1 MENQDNDTKKFPI
14 ETARRAVE
22 LSQGLGVGKEA
33 VSRRSFLKSS
43 VLSGGGFMLSISFL
57 SSFKPTDTT
66 EITGNL
72 PVEWNEFNGFVKI
85 TADNVIKIMS
95 PNPEGGQGVKTSMP
109 MIVAEELD
117 VDFSKI
123 IIEQADLDTK
133 HFTRQFIGGSQA
145 IHQGWLPLRK
155 AGATARQMLREAAA
169 KTWNVPIEEVSTEL
183 GVLHHKNS
191 GKSAEYGDMATAA
204 AQIPMPKDVKLK
216 DIKAF
221 RIVGKSQRNVDL
233 EKIVTGK
240 PLFGIDTKVEGMLMA
255 MIVHPPAFGLKFKSI
270 QNEAVVKKMKGI
282 KDVFPVKVFN
292 EGYEK
297 TFFDTTTFNE
307 VVAIV
312 GNSTWEVMQA
322 KKALK
327 IDWGLFESYTQN
339 RNMSGRK
346 LTETIPA
353 GLENSADHTAKFAER
368 MAQSANVRRKDG
380 DIETAFKNAA
390 KVIERTYNA
399 PFLVHNCM
407 EPMNFFAHV
416 TDEKAE
422 LVGPLQKP
430 EFTEQALSARLGM
443 PLEKIDIKMTRLGGG
458 FGRRSYAHWLIEV
471 ALISQKVKAPVK
483 LIYTREDDMTAG
495 IYRPT
500 YSAKYRAALDV
511 NNNLIG
517 FHVKAGGMPQSPLS
531 PNRFPAGAIDNYLAE
546 DFTIETNI
554 TVGSYRAPHS
564 NFMAA
569 AEQSFLDEVA
579 EAAGK
584 DPITFRLEL
593 LKRAKENPVGK
604 NNDYNPERFAKVLEL
619 VREKA
624 NWETIKATKKLGF
637 AAYFCHDSYAA
648 HVLDLEMK
656 DGSPVVNTVWCA
668 IDCGIVVNPNAAKNM
683 AEGGIVDAV
692 GAAMYGKM
700 TFTKGIPDANN
711 FHNFRMIRHHE
722 APKQIEIHFVENTEA
737 PTGMG
742 EPAYPP
748 VHAALA
754 NALYKATGKRL
765 YSQPFMDSLQKS

>member
-1 MENQDNDTKKFPI
+1 MKSAFN
-14 ETARRAVE
+14 
-22 LSQGLGVGKEA
+22 
-33 VSRRSFLKSS
+33 RRSFLKSS
-43 VLSGGGFMLSISFL
+43 ALAGGGFMLGIGFFSGTKALGNEPISNAPLGF
-57 SSFKPTDTT
+57 
-66 EITGNL
+66 
-72 PVEWNEFNGFVKI
+72 NELNGFVKI
-85 TADNVIKIMS
+85 TTDNIIKIMS

-145 IHQGWLPLRK
+145 IHQGWKPLRM

-169 KTWNVPIEEVSTEL
+169 KTWNVSVDEITTES
-183 GVLHHKNS
+183 GVLYHKSS
-191 GKSAEYGDMATAA
+191 GKSANYGEMATAA
-204 AQIPMPKDVKLK
+204 AQIPVPKDVKLK
-216 DIKAF
+216 PIKDF
-221 RIVGKSQRNVDL
+221 KIIGKSQRNVDL
-233 EKIVTGK
+233 EKIVKGQ
-240 PLFGIDTKVEGMLMA
+240 PLFGIDTQKEGMLIA
-255 MIVHPPAFGLKFKSI
+255 MIVHPPAMGLKFHSLNAAAAL
-270 QNEAVVKKMKGI
+270 QMKGI
-282 KDVFPVKVFN
+282 KAAFPIKIYN
-292 EGYEK
+292 EDYEK
-297 TFFDTTTFNE
+297 TFFDTNQFNE

-327 IDWGLFESYTQN
+327 IDWQEAETIAEK
-339 RNMSGRK
+339 RNMNGRK
-346 LTETIPA
+346 VTLNIPA
-353 GLENSADHTAKFAER
+353 GLENSTDHTAKFAEM
-368 MAQSANVRRKDG
+368 MAIPIAIGTGNVRRKDG
-380 DIETAFKNAA
+380 DVEAAFKNAT

-416 TDEKAE
+416 TAEKAE
-422 LVGPLQKP
+422 LSGPIQKP
-430 EFTEQALSARLGM
+430 EMTEQALSARLGM

-458 FGRRSYAHWLIEV
+458 FGRRSYAHWMIEA

-495 IYRPT
+495 IYRPS
-500 YSAKYRAALDV
+500 YSAKYRAALDA

-546 DFTIETNI
+546 DFTIDTNI

-579 EAAGK
+579 ELAGK
-584 DPITFRLEL
+584 DPIAFRLEL

-604 NNDYNPERFAKVLEL
+604 NNDYQPERFAKVLEL
-619 VREKA
+619 VKEKSNWESTKA
-624 NWETIKATKKLGF
+624 NKKLGF
-637 AAYFCHDSYAA
+637 SAYFCHDSYAA
-648 HVLDLEMK
+648 HVLDLDMK
-656 DGSPVVNTVWCA
+656 EGSPVINKVWCA
-668 IDCGIVVNPNAAKNM
+668 IDCGIVVNPIAAKNM

-692 GAAMYGKM
+692 GASMFGKM
-700 TFTKGIPDANN
+700 SFTNGVPDVNN
-711 FHNFRMIRHHE
+711 FHNFRMIRHNE
-722 APKQIEIHFVENTEA
+722 APKAIEIHFVESIED

-748 VHAALA
+748 VYAALA
-754 NALYKATGKRL
+754 NAMYKATGKRL
-765 YSQPFMDSLQKS
+765 YNQPFGESL

>member
-1 MENQDNDTKKFPI
+1 MKTQ
-14 ETARRAVE
+14 
-22 LSQGLGVGKEA
+22 
-33 VSRRSFLKSS
+33 SRRSFLKASA
-43 VLSGGGFMLSISFL
+43 LSGGGFMLGIGFL
-57 SSFKPTDTT
+57 SSFRLKESTDAVVP
-66 EITGNL
+66 GFMNDL
-72 PVEWNEFNGFVKI
+72 SDFNELNGFVKI
-85 TADNVIKIMS
+85 TADNIIKIMS

-123 IIEQADLDTK
+123 VIEQADLDTK

-145 IHQGWLPLRK
+145 IHQGWQILRT

-169 KTWNVPIEEVSTEL
+169 KTWNVSVEEVTTEL
-183 GVLHHKNS
+183 GVLYHKNS
-191 GKSAEYGDMATAA
+191 GKSAKYGDMATAA
-204 AQIPMPKDVKLK
+204 AQIPVPKDVKLK
-216 DIKAF
+216 NVKDFKI
-221 RIVGKSQRNVDL
+221 IGKSKRNVDL

-240 PLFGIDTKVEGMLMA
+240 PLFGIDIRKEGMLIA

-270 QNEAVVKKMKGI
+270 QNEAAIKKMKGI
-282 KDVFPVKVFN
+282 KDIFAIKIFN
-292 EGYEK
+292 DGYEK

-307 VVAIV
+307 VVTIV

-322 KKALK
+322 KKALQMV
-327 IDWGLFESYTQN
+327 WEEQAAYTQN
-339 RNMSGRK
+339 RNMNGRK
-346 LTETIPA
+346 MVENIPA
-353 GLENSADHTAKFAER
+353 GLEDTTKHQAKLVER
-368 MAQSANVRRKDG
+368 MAQAATVRRKDG
-380 DIETAFKNAA
+380 DIEAAFKNAA
-390 KVIERTYNA
+390 KIIECTYNA
-399 PFLVHNCM
+399 PFLAHNCM

-422 LVGPLQKP
+422 LSGPIQKP
-430 EFTEQALSARLGM
+430 EFTEQALSARLGI
-443 PLEKIDIKMTRLGGG
+443 PIEKIDIKMTRLGGG
-458 FGRRSYAHWLIEV
+458 FGRRSYAHWLIEA
-471 ALISQKVKAPVK
+471 ALISQKVNAPVK

-495 IYRPT
+495 IYRPS

-517 FHVKAGGMPQSPLS
+517 FHVKAGGMPQTPLA
-531 PNRFPAGAIDNYLAE
+531 PNRFPAGAVDNYLAE
-546 DFTIETNI
+546 DFTIDTNI

-584 DPITFRLEL
+584 DPIAFRLEL

-604 NNDYNPERFAKVLEL
+604 NNDYHPERFAKVIEL
-619 VREKA
+619 VRDKA
-624 NWETIKATKKLGF
+624 NWDATKTFKKLGF
-637 AAYFCHDSYAA
+637 SAYFCHDSYAA

-656 DGSPVVNTVWCA
+656 DGSPQINKVWCA
-668 IDCGIVVNPNAAKNM
+668 IDCGIVINPDAAKNM
-683 AEGGIVDAV
+683 SEGGIVDAI

-700 TFTKGIPDANN
+700 TFSKGVPEANN
-711 FHNFRMIRHHE
+711 FHQYRMIRHNE
-722 APKQIEIHFVENTEA
+722 APKAIEIHFVENTEK

-748 VHAALA
+748 VYAALA

-765 YSQPFMDSLQKS
+765 YNQPFSENV

>member
-1 MENQDNDTKKFPI
+1 MENLN
-14 ETARRAVE
+14 
-22 LSQGLGVGKEA
+22 
-33 VSRRSFLKSS
+33 RRSFLKASA
-43 VLSGGGFMLSISFL
+43 VSGGGFMLGISFF
-57 SSFKPTDTT
+57 SSFKSLDNTDTVVRVLT
-66 EITGNL
+66 NDSL
-72 PVEWNEFNGFVKI
+72 NFNELNGFVKI
-85 TADNVIKIMS
+85 TSDNIIKIMA

-123 IIEQADLDTK
+123 VIEQADLDTK

-145 IHQGWLPLRK
+145 IHQGWKPLRV
-155 AGATARQMLREAAA
+155 AGATAREMLRLAAA
-169 KTWNVPIEEVSTEL
+169 KTWNVPLDEISTESGAL
-183 GVLHHKNS
+183 YHKKS
-191 GKSAEYGDMATAA
+191 GKSANYGEMATAA
-204 AQIPMPKDVKLK
+204 AQIPVPKDVKLK
-216 DIKAF
+216 EVKDFKI
-221 RIVGKSQRNVDL
+221 IGKSQRNVDL

-240 PLFGIDTKVEGMLMA
+240 PLFGIDTRADGMLIA
-255 MIVHPPAFGLKFKSI
+255 MIVHPPAMGLKFKAI
-270 QNEAVVKKMKGI
+270 KNDAIIKKMKGI
-282 KDVFPVKVFN
+282 KDIFPIKIFN
-292 EGYEK
+292 YDYEK
-297 TFFDTTTFNE
+297 TFFDTNQFNE
-307 VVAIV
+307 VVAVV

-327 IDWGLFESYTQN
+327 IDWEEAETIAEKRNMNGRKMTQN
-339 RNMSGRK
+339 
-346 LTETIPA
+346 IPA
-353 GLENSADHTAKFAER
+353 GLENSTDHTAKFAEM
-368 MAQSANVRRKDG
+368 MAKSGNVRRKDG
-380 DIETAFKNAA
+380 DVEAAFKNAA

-416 TDEKAE
+416 NDEKAE
-422 LVGPLQKP
+422 LSGPLQKP

-458 FGRRSYAHWLIEV
+458 FGRRSYAHWMIEA

-495 IYRPT
+495 ICRPS
-500 YSAKYRAALDV
+500 YSAKYRAALDA

-531 PNRFPAGAIDNYLAE
+531 PNRFPAGSIDNYLAE
-546 DFTIETNI
+546 DFTIDTNI

-584 DPITFRLEL
+584 DPIAFRLEL

-604 NNDYNPERFAKVLEL
+604 NNDYQPERFAKVLEL
-619 VREKA
+619 VKEKSNWESNKA
-624 NWETIKATKKLGF
+624 NKKLGF
-637 AAYFCHDSYAA
+637 SAYFCHDSYAA

-656 DGSPVVNTVWCA
+656 DGSPQINKVWCA
-668 IDCGIVVNPNAAKNM
+668 IDCGIVVNPIAAKNM

-692 GAAMYGKM
+692 GASMFAKM
-700 TFTKGIPDANN
+700 SFTKGVHGANN
-711 FHNFRMIRHHE
+711 FHNYRMIRHNE
-722 APKQIEIHFVENTEA
+722 APKAIDIHFVESSED

-748 VHAALA
+748 VYAALA

-765 YSQPFMDSLQKS
+765 YNQPFVESL

>member
-1 MENQDNDTKKFPI
+1 MKT
-14 ETARRAVE
+14 
-22 LSQGLGVGKEA
+22 
-33 VSRRSFLKSS
+33 VSTTYNRRSFLKVSA
-43 VLSGGGFMLSISFL
+43 LSGGGFMLGISFL
-57 SSFKPTDTT
+57 SSFKSLENGIDK
-66 EITGNL
+66 ISNNL
-72 PVEWNEFNGFVKI
+72 PLDFNELNGFVKI
-85 TADNVIKIMS
+85 TANNVIKIMS

-123 IIEQADLDTK
+123 VIEQADLDTK

-145 IHQGWLPLRK
+145 IHQGWKSLRT

-169 KTWNVPIEEVSTEL
+169 KTWNVPVEEVSTEL

-191 GKSAEYGDMATAA
+191 GKSVKYGDMATTA
-204 AQIPMPKDVKLK
+204 AQIPVPKEVKLK
-216 DIKAF
+216 STKDFKI
-221 RIVGKSQRNVDL
+221 IGKSQRNVDL
-233 EKIVTGK
+233 EKIITGK
-240 PLFGIDTKVEGMLMA
+240 PLFGIDTQKEGMLIA
-255 MIVHPPAFGLKFKSI
+255 MIIHPPAFGLKFLSI
-270 QNEAVVKKMKGI
+270 QNDAEIKKMKGI
-282 KDVFPVKVFN
+282 KAVFPIKIFN
-292 EGYEK
+292 DNYEK

-327 IDWGLFESYTQN
+327 IDWQPIESYTQT
-339 RNMSGRK
+339 RNMLGRK
-346 LTETIPA
+346 MVENIPA
-353 GLENSADHTAKFAER
+353 GLENSIDHAAKFAER
-368 MAQSANVRRKDG
+368 MAEPANVRRKDG
-380 DIETAFKNAA
+380 DVEMAFKSAS
-390 KVIERTYNA
+390 KVVERSYNV
-399 PFLVHNCM
+399 PFLAHNCM
-407 EPMNFFAHV
+407 EPMNFFAYV

-422 LVGPLQKP
+422 LSGPLQKP

-458 FGRRSYAHWLIEV
+458 FGRRSYAHWLIEA

-483 LIYTREDDMTAG
+483 LLYTREDDMTAG
-495 IYRPT
+495 IYRPA
-500 YSAKYRAALDV
+500 YSAKYRAALDA

-517 FHVKAGGMPQSPLS
+517 FHVKVGGMPQSPLAA
-531 PNRFPAGAIDNYLAE
+531 NRFPAGAVDNYLAE
-546 DFTIETNI
+546 DFTIDTNI

-579 EAAGK
+579 ETVGK
-584 DPITFRLEL
+584 DPIAFRIDL
-593 LKRAKENPVGK
+593 LKRAQENPVGK
-604 NNDYNPERFAKVLEL
+604 NNDYNASRFIKVLEL

-624 NWETIKATKKLGF
+624 NWETTKAIKKLGF
-637 AAYFCHDSYAA
+637 SAYFCHDSYAA
-648 HVLDLEMK
+648 HVLDLEIK
-656 DGSPVVNTVWCA
+656 DGLPIINKVWCA

-700 TFTKGIPDANN
+700 NFTKGVPDANN
-711 FHNFRMIRHHE
+711 FHNFRMIRHNE
-722 APKQIEIHFVENTEA
+722 APKQIEIHFVENTED

-754 NALYKATGKRL
+754 NALYKATGKRF
-765 YSQPFMDSLQKS
+765 YNQPFIESIA